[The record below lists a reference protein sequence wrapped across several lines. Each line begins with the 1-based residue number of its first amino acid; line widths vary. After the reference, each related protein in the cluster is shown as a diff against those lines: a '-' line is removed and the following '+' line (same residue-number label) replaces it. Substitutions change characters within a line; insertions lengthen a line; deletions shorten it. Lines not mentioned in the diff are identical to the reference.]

1 MSALSGIEKSQ
12 ADIAQM
18 NKSLHQTHSG
28 MRKVQDA
35 VSAVEA
41 RVTGHDDQLIF
52 AKNAVDKNQAD
63 IVKIDHKVQSTNNSL
78 LVIQGA
84 IDNTQGVV
92 DQVQG
97 EIS

>member
-1 MSALSGIEKSQ
+1 
-12 ADIAQM
+12 
-18 NKSLHQTHSG
+18 

-63 IVKIDHKVQSTNNSL
+63 IVQIDHKVQSTNNSL
-78 LVIQGA
+78 LVI
-84 IDNTQGVV
+84 
-92 DQVQG
+92 
-97 EIS
+97 